1 MSELL
6 VPFLSWYLVIQLLSL
21 AVLPLCVR
29 LFADLPDRGYVFAKM
44 LGILLVSV
52 TFWLG
57 VAYGLLSN
65 DVGGAWLALLRRNI
79 GAAHWLAAPC

>member
-29 LFADLPDRGYVFAKM
+29 LFANLPTAA
-44 LGILLVSV
+44 
-52 TFWLG
+52 TFLPRCWAFCSSASRSG
-57 VAYGLLSN
+57 S
-65 DVGGAWLALLRRNI
+65 AW
-79 GAAHWLAAPC
+79 PTVC